1 MVSSVNLAVFVPV
14 ILALCGLAVL
24 VIVVGPSRRI
34 RAERRLDPDTE
45 AALLLG
51 ENPDDE
57 SDDGTGRSDDE
68 TVRDSRRER

>member
-68 TVRDSRRER
+68 TLRDSRRER

>member
-34 RAERRLDPDTE
+34 RAERRLEPDTE

-68 TVRDSRRER
+68 TLRDSRRER

>member
-14 ILALCGLAVL
+14 VLALCGLAVL
-24 VIVVGPSRRI
+24 IIVVGPSRRI

-51 ENPDDE
+51 ENPDDV
-57 SDDGTGRSDDE
+57 SDDE
-68 TVRDSRRER
+68 NGTASDQTSRDSRRQP

>member
-1 MVSSVNLAVFVPV
+1 MSLAVVVPV
-14 ILALCGLAVL
+14 VLALCGLAVL

-51 ENPDDE
+51 EDPDHLSDE
-57 SDDGTGRSDDE
+57 DPVDTADAADPSLPDGRGDR
-68 TVRDSRRER
+68 